1 MNVALD
7 AMGGDFAPKEIVQG
21 AVEVAPKLGCELLL
35 VGNPALIEPHLPSNP
50 PRNLRIIP
58 AMEVVEMD
66 EKPVEAYRRKP
77 DSSLR
82 VAAELVKKGEAGAMV
97 SAGNTGAATTTSL
110 LSWRQIPGIH
120 RPAIATQMPN
130 LDGGYLLL
138 DSGASPDVDP
148 EHLVEFAIMGR
159 AFAERV
165 MGRRNPTV
173 HLLNIGE
180 EEGKGNAFAK
190 QAYTLLKEFGWFAG
204 NIEGKEMFTKPCDV
218 VVCDAFV
225 GNIALKSS
233 EGVADMVMKMVRSQ
247 VPTSKLAQLPYLP
260 LKKVFRHIKSKT
272 DWQEVGGS
280 PLLGLNGTCIISH
293 GRSTARAIHQAVLIA
308 EKAIQNDLVGAIRT
322 GAQDLRVIQ

>member
-1 MNVALD
+1 
-7 AMGGDFAPKEIVQG
+7 MGGDLAPKAIVQG
-21 AVEVAPKLGCELLL
+21 ALDVAGKLKNKLLL
-35 VGNPALIEPHLPSNP
+35 VGVENQIRPLLGSNP
-50 PRNLRIIP
+50 PSNIEIVH
-58 AMEVVEMD
+58 ASEWVEMD

-77 DSSLR
+77 DSSMR
-82 VAAELVKKGEAGAMV
+82 VCANLVKEGRAGAFV

-110 LSWRQIPGIH
+110 LTWRQMQGIH

-138 DSGASPDVDP
+138 DSGASPDADP
-148 EHLVEFAIMGR
+148 EHLVEFAILGR
-159 AFAERV
+159 AFMETV
-165 MGRRNPTV
+165 GGRKNATV

-180 EEGKGNAFAK
+180 EEGKGSAFAK
-190 QAYTLLKEFGWFAG
+190 QAYSLLKEYSWFKG

-225 GNIALKSS
+225 GNIALKTS
-233 EGVADMVMKMVRSQ
+233 EGVADMIAKMVRSQ
-247 VPTSKLAQLPYLP
+247 VPTNKISQIPYYTV
-260 LKKVFRHIKSKT
+260 KKVFTEVKNAT

-308 EKAIQNDLVGAIRT
+308 ERAVQNDLIGAIRK
-322 GAQDLRVIQ
+322 GAEELSAML